1 MSLVLD
7 SPTERTVYESL
18 TEEQQLTFLE
28 HLRERRLSALKVYE
42 ELQASKKLATNEK
55 LVAKAERLSKKMAKG
70 LETAL
75 KAITSVEDCYKA
87 VQAIRI
93 EME

>member
-55 LVAKAERLSKKMAKG
+55 LVAKAEGSRDCTKSYHQCRG
-70 LETAL
+70 LL
-75 KAITSVEDCYKA
+75 QGCPSCPH
-87 VQAIRI
+87 
-93 EME
+93 